1 MPREKLPAEK
11 SQGNM
16 PRTSIFPRQ
25 KGIDVLHGE
34 GSRND
39 QVAVAPP
46 NIVTE
51 EVEARPAQVAF
62 APAKNEMSLMMWTWK
77 RKW

>member
-16 PRTSIFPRQ
+16 PRTTIFPRQ
-25 KGIDVLHGE
+25 KGIDV
-34 GSRND
+34 
-39 QVAVAPP
+39 AVAPP
-46 NIVTE
+46 NIVTHK
-51 EVEARPAQVAF
+51 VEARPAPVAV